1 MLTVGTYKVR
11 KQMNQL
17 RLSKDDIKHI
27 LRNGAIM
34 PPSEGRMYK
43 TLFMRRSTYKVCYTI
58 DEDGDVVLLGVS
70 WCS

>member
-1 MLTVGTYKVR
+1 MLTIGTYKVR

-17 RLSKDDIKHI
+17 RLTKDDIKTI
-27 LRNGAIM
+27 LRNGKIL

-43 TLFMRRSTYKVCYTI
+43 EFFMRGSTYKVCYMI
-58 DEDGDVVLLGVS
+58 DEDGDIMLLGVS

>member
-17 RLSKDDIKHI
+17 RLNKEDIKTI
-27 LRNGAIM
+27 LRRGTIM

-43 TLFMRRSTYKVCYTI
+43 EFFMRGSTYKVCYTI

>member
-1 MLTVGTYKVR
+1 MLTIGTYKVR

-17 RLSKDDIKHI
+17 RLTKEDIKLI
-27 LRNGAIM
+27 LRRGAIM

-43 TLFMRRSTYKVCYTI
+43 EFFMRGSTYKVCYTI